1 MKYCYLCWFEEWKYF
16 EMEWDDVVNFG
27 ILYFNDV
34 WNYFDWVMYVWIFGI
49 IVMCIFVVLFNS
61 EIVEFL
67 YFWVFVIVL
76 IFIWLWLMK
85 VFCGFEMLGFFIVM
99 IGYIIDDMLKFGFF
113 YFEIYVFYVCVFWI
127 VFGGS
132 KNVVIMES

>member
-1 MKYCYLCWFEEWKYF
+1 
-16 EMEWDDVVNFG
+16 
-27 ILYFNDV
+27 
-34 WNYFDWVMYVWIFGI
+34 
-49 IVMCIFVVLFNS
+49 
-61 EIVEFL
+61 
-67 YFWVFVIVL
+67 
-76 IFIWLWLMK
+76 MK